1 MNHQRL
7 LALQA
12 VGALLLLVLA
22 VQLVRLQLYG
32 EPPALAASRDAPP
45 GAVSGEFV
53 RSIPVE
59 PLRGLITDR
68 RGAVLAHNVA
78 TFSLALVPGDLPAD
92 PAERLVALRAIERIG
107 LVPRP
112 VIEDALTQPLA
123 EIDPLAPLTLRE
135 GFDREE
141 AIALRAALADVPA
154 ARVRTAPRRVYGGGD
169 LLAHMIGYVG
179 PITAEQADAYL
190 DAGYRLDALVGRA
203 GVELS
208 YESELRGEDG
218 QRMVIADPVGRE
230 LRSLGADPARGGVDL
245 VLSIDSELQRAAT
258 AALAKGIEQGID
270 YAVNVENR
278 DPEELARSGAAVL
291 LDVRSGE
298 LLALATYPSYDVSA
312 FAWHNRGE
320 DIGALLSDPTR
331 PLVHRAYM
339 EAPAPG
345 SIFKPFVGAAALQEG
360 VATPATR
367 IFSSGALEIRSI
379 YDPEVIYTFRDWA
392 PHGSLDFYTGLTR
405 SSDIYYYYLAG
416 GYDQDGEVFE
426 GLGVERV
433 AEYAR
438 AFGFGAPTGLDLP
451 GEAPGLVPDASWKEE
466 VIGEP
471 WVLGDSYNM
480 GIGQGF
486 LEVTP
491 LQMAVAT
498 AALAN
503 GGELLVPRIASAM
516 RTLEGVTPIERRVA
530 GTVPI
535 DAGHLEVVREA
546 LRRAAD
552 DGGTAWRGEPA
563 DVEIGGKTGTAEFG
577 RTNAEGLLAS
587 HGWYIGFAP
596 YDDPQVA
603 IVVYLEYGVGATHAG
618 PVAKEIL
625 TAYFGMD
632 VSPEDEWYGRPA
644 ATVGRARP

>member
-32 EPPALAASRDAPP
+32 EVPALAASRNAPQA
-45 GAVSGEFV
+45 AVSGEFV

-68 RGAVLAHNVA
+68 RGSILAHNVA

-92 PAERLVALRAIERIG
+92 PAERLDALRAIERIG
-107 LVPRP
+107 LAPRS
-112 VIEDALTQPLA
+112 VIEDALAQPLA
-123 EIDPLAPLTLRE
+123 GIDPFAPLTLRE

-179 PITAEQADAYL
+179 PITAEQAETYL
-190 DAGYRLDALVGRA
+190 ADGYRLDAQVGRA

-218 QRMVIADPVGRE
+218 QRLVISDPVGRE

-258 AALAKGIEQGID
+258 AALQKGIEQGID

-278 DPEELARSGAAVL
+278 NPEDLARSGAAVL

-298 LLALATYPSYDVSA
+298 LLALATYPSYDASA

-320 DIGALLSDPTR
+320 DIGALLNDPAR

-360 VATPATR
+360 VATPTTR
-367 IFSSGALEIRSI
+367 IFSSGALQIRSI
-379 YDPEVIYTFRDWA
+379 YDPAVVYTFRDWA
-392 PHGSLDFYTGLTR
+392 PHGLLDFYTGLTR
-405 SSDIYYYYLAG
+405 SSDVYYYYLAG

-426 GLGVERV
+426 GLGVGRV

-451 GEAPGLVPDASWKEE
+451 GESSGLVPDASWKEE

-480 GIGQGF
+480 GIGQGY

-503 GGELLVPRIASAM
+503 GGDLLVPRVASAI
-516 RTLEGVTPIERRVA
+516 RTLDGMVPLEREVA
-530 GTVPI
+530 GTVPV
-535 DAGHLEVVREA
+535 DARHLEVVREA

-552 DGGTAWRGEPA
+552 EGGTALSGEPA
-563 DVEIGGKTGTAEFG
+563 GIEIGGKTGTAEFG
-577 RTNAEGLLAS
+577 QRNADGLLAS
-587 HGWYIGFAP
+587 HGWYSGFAP
-596 YDDPQVA
+596 YDEPEVA

-625 TAYFGMD
+625 TAYFSTD
-632 VSPEDEWYGRPA
+632 VSPEDEWYGTPA
-644 ATVGRARP
+644 ATVGRAQP